1 MSSND
6 EYAIYVREHISV
18 GMHVRCCRSYEEV
31 HEGDVGRVVKLD
43 RDNLHD
49 LNVQARTIARFGNR
63 VGLRLRECRLL
74 APFDREARDG
84 ATSSPLICPA
94 LYTTNT

>member
-1 MSSND
+1 MFQRRCDLSSND

-49 LNVQARTIARFGNR
+49 LNVQARTIACFGN
-63 VGLRLRECRLL
+63 VEWAIGCMNVASTKREL
-74 APFDREARDG
+74 
-84 ATSSPLICPA
+84 T
-94 LYTTNT
+94 

>member
-1 MSSND
+1 MGNAQNEPVGGGGGGRVYQRRCDLSSND

-18 GMHVRCCRSYEEV
+18 GMSVRCCRSYEEV

-49 LNVQARTIARFGNR
+49 LNVQ
-63 VGLRLRECRLL
+63 VGFFLFSINYLNSVIIGLVR
-74 APFDREARDG
+74 G
-84 ATSSPLICPA
+84 GI
-94 LYTTNT
+94 